1 MVTIN
6 EIAKLCNVS
15 NATVSRVLNNHP
27 YVNPEKREKIIQIMK
42 ELNYTPSSIARNL
55 RVNKTQTIALS
66 IPNIDHPFFGKLARE
81 ISKELLKHNYK
92 LLIYQTFY
100 EKKIELELL
109 SLLKNRAVDGVILA
123 SLENDW
129 ENIEHYLAYGPILL
143 CNEYEENAPIPII
156 CYDEFEAG
164 YKAVKHLIS
173 KGHKKIGFC
182 FDSLNSQAQLKR
194 KQGYLH
200 ALKEQQ
206 LSYKKSWLFGDA
218 ITIKDGIR
226 IFERLDKLKNR
237 PTALFTGNDQVAAGV
252 IKGASLKGYTIPTD
266 LAVCGYDNQLICTV
280 TTPTISTI
288 DIPIVELS
296 KRTVSEIL
304 LYINEKES
312 IKRKI
317 IEYPATLIIREST

>member
-27 YVNPEKREKIIQIMK
+27 YVNSEKREKIIKVMQ
-42 ELNYTPSSIARNL
+42 EFNYTPSAIARNL
-55 RVNKTQTIALS
+55 RINKTQTIALS
-66 IPNIDHPFFGKLARE
+66 IPNINHPFFGKLARE

-109 SLLKNRAVDGVILA
+109 SLLKNKAVDGVILA
-123 SLENDW
+123 SLENSW
-129 ENIEHYLAYGPILL
+129 ENIEHYLAYGPIIL

-173 KGHKKIGFC
+173 NGHKKIGFC

-194 KQGYLH
+194 QQGYLH
-200 ALKEQQ
+200 ALKEKQ
-206 LSYKKSWLFGDA
+206 LPFNKKWLFGDA
-218 ITIKDGIR
+218 ITINDGFR
-226 IFERLDKLKNR
+226 IFEKLDKLKDK

-252 IKGASLKGYTIPTD
+252 IKGATIKGYSIPTD

-288 DIPIVELS
+288 DIPIVKLS
-296 KRTVSEIL
+296 KRTVNEIL
-304 LYINEKES
+304 LYINTDES

-317 IEYPATLIIREST
+317 IEYPTNLIIREST